1 MFIDDTIA
9 AIATAPGEGG
19 IGIIRI
25 SGDKSLQV
33 AQSIFKSKSGKMIK
47 DYNTRTLIYGKIVDG
62 EKVIDEALVAYMKGP
77 NSYTAED
84 VIEINCHG
92 GFISVKKILELIL
105 SKGVRLA
112 DAGEFTK
119 RAFLNHKMDLSQ
131 AEAVLDLINAKT
143 QKSANSAAGSLCG
156 LLKIKTEEIKSKIS
170 SILGKII
177 ASLDFPQDVAEVD
190 YEEIITEVQGAIDEI
205 NGILKNAKMHN
216 ILRQGIKIAVAGRPN
231 AGKSSLFNTLLNLKR
246 AIVTEI
252 EGTTRDTITETLE
265 INGISAT
272 LIDTAGIRDKS
283 PDKVEN
289 IGIEQS
295 KAAIE
300 EADIVLCLYDG
311 QIGICEADEKIFNLA
326 QDKKRIIVRT
336 KCDLCNNQTKNNEIS
351 ISSKTKEGIEEL
363 KKAIYEEISD
373 LNPTQS
379 EFLTNQRQQYCLKK
393 SLEALENALNGAKN
407 NELQDLI
414 SIDLKA
420 SITCL
425 GEISGEVI
433 TEDILNDIFMNF
445 CIGK

>member
-1 MFIDDTIA
+1 MNYTFDTIC
-9 AIATAPGEGG
+9 AIATTLSKGG
-19 IGIIRI
+19 IGVIRVSGENAIEIVQKIFTKKIIPKVI
-25 SGDKSLQV
+25 NHGWIID
-33 AQSIFKSKSGKMIK
+33 
-47 DYNTRTLIYGKIVDG
+47 NG
-62 EKVIDEALVAYMKGP
+62 EKIDEVIVLPFIAP
-77 NSYTAED
+77 HSYTGENVAEIQTHGSPV
-84 VIEINCHG
+84 VINH
-92 GFISVKKILELIL
+92 ILNMIL
-105 SKGVRLA
+105 DKGARLA
-112 DAGEFTK
+112 QRGEFTK

>member
-1 MFIDDTIA
+1 MNYTFDTIC
-9 AIATAPGEGG
+9 AIATPLSKGG
-19 IGIIRI
+19 IGVIRVSGEDAIEIVQKIFTKKIIPKAI
-25 SGDKSLQV
+25 NHGWIID
-33 AQSIFKSKSGKMIK
+33 
-47 DYNTRTLIYGKIVDG
+47 NG
-62 EKVIDEALVAYMKGP
+62 EKIDEVIVLPFIAP
-77 NSYTAED
+77 HSYTGENVAEIQTHGSPV
-84 VIEINCHG
+84 VINH
-92 GFISVKKILELIL
+92 ILNMIL
-105 SKGVRLA
+105 DKGARLA
-112 DAGEFTK
+112 QRGEFTK

-420 SITCL
+420 ALTNL

-433 TEDILNDIFMNF
+433 TEDILSNIFENF

>member
-1 MFIDDTIA
+1 MNYTFDTIC
-9 AIATAPGEGG
+9 AIATPLSKGG
-19 IGIIRI
+19 IGVIRVSGENAIEIVQKIFTKKIIPKVI
-25 SGDKSLQV
+25 NHGWIID
-33 AQSIFKSKSGKMIK
+33 
-47 DYNTRTLIYGKIVDG
+47 NG
-62 EKVIDEALVAYMKGP
+62 EKIDEVIVLPFIAP
-77 NSYTAED
+77 HSYTGENVAEIQTHGSPV
-84 VIEINCHG
+84 VINH
-92 GFISVKKILELIL
+92 ILNMIL
-105 SKGVRLA
+105 DKGARLA
-112 DAGEFTK
+112 QRGEFTK

-190 YEEIITEVQGAIDEI
+190 YEEIITEVQGAINEI
-205 NGILKNAKMHN
+205 NDILKNAKMHN

-283 PDKVEN
+283 ADKVEK

-295 KAAIE
+295 KSAIE

-311 QIGICEADEKIFNLA
+311 QIGVCEADEKIFNLA

-393 SLEALENALNGAKN
+393 SLEALENALNGAKS

>member
-1 MFIDDTIA
+1 MNYTFDTIC
-9 AIATAPGEGG
+9 AIATP
-19 IGIIRI
+19 
-25 SGDKSLQV
+25 
-33 AQSIFKSKSGKMIK
+33 
-47 DYNTRTLIYGKIVDG
+47 
-62 EKVIDEALVAYMKGP
+62 
-77 NSYTAED
+77 
-84 VIEINCHG
+84 
-92 GFISVKKILELIL
+92 L
-105 SKGVRLA
+105 SKGGVGVIRVSGEDAIEIVQKIFTKKIIPKAINHGWICENDKKIDEVIVLPFIAPHSYTGENVAEIQTHGSPVVINHILNMILDKGARLA
-112 DAGEFTK
+112 QRGEFTK

-143 QKSANSAAGSLCG
+143 QKSANSAAGSLSG
-156 LLKIKTEEIKSKIS
+156 LLKIKIEEIKSKIS

-190 YEEIITEVQGAIDEI
+190 YEEIITEVQGAINEI
-205 NGILKNAKMHN
+205 NDILKNAKMHN

-283 PDKVEN
+283 ADKVEK

-295 KAAIE
+295 KSAIE

-311 QIGICEADEKIFNLA
+311 QIGICDADEKIFNLA

-336 KCDLCNNQTKNNEIS
+336 KCDMCNNQTKNNEIS

-363 KKAIYEEISD
+363 KKAIYEEITD

-393 SLEALENALNGAKN
+393 SLEALENALNGAKS

-420 SITCL
+420 ALTNL

-433 TEDILNDIFMNF
+433 TEDILSNIFENF

>member
-1 MFIDDTIA
+1 MNYTFDTIC
-9 AIATAPGEGG
+9 AIATPLSKGG
-19 IGIIRI
+19 IGVIRVSGENAIEIVQKIFTKKIIPKVI
-25 SGDKSLQV
+25 NHGWIID
-33 AQSIFKSKSGKMIK
+33 
-47 DYNTRTLIYGKIVDG
+47 NG
-62 EKVIDEALVAYMKGP
+62 EKIDEVIVLPFIAP
-77 NSYTAED
+77 HSYTGENVAEIQTHGSPV
-84 VIEINCHG
+84 VINH
-92 GFISVKKILELIL
+92 ILNMIL
-105 SKGVRLA
+105 DKGARLA
-112 DAGEFTK
+112 QRGEFTK

-143 QKSANSAAGSLCG
+143 QKSANSAAGSLSG

-252 EGTTRDTITETLE
+252 EGTTRDTITETIE

-283 PDKVEN
+283 ADKVEK

-295 KAAIE
+295 KSAIE

>member
-1 MFIDDTIA
+1 MNYTFDTIC
-9 AIATAPGEGG
+9 AIATPLSKGG
-19 IGIIRI
+19 IGVIRVSGENAIEIVQKIFTKKIIPKVI
-25 SGDKSLQV
+25 NHGWIID
-33 AQSIFKSKSGKMIK
+33 
-47 DYNTRTLIYGKIVDG
+47 NG
-62 EKVIDEALVAYMKGP
+62 EKIDEVIVLPFIAP
-77 NSYTAED
+77 HSYTGENVAEIQTHGSPV
-84 VIEINCHG
+84 VINH
-92 GFISVKKILELIL
+92 ILNMIL
-105 SKGVRLA
+105 DKGARLA
-112 DAGEFTK
+112 QRGEFTK

-177 ASLDFPQDVAEVD
+177 ASLDFPQDVAEVY

-205 NGILKNAKMHN
+205 NDILKNAKMHN

-363 KKAIYEEISD
+363 KKA
-373 LNPTQS
+373 
-379 EFLTNQRQQYCLKK
+379 
-393 SLEALENALNGAKN
+393 
-407 NELQDLI
+407 
-414 SIDLKA
+414 
-420 SITCL
+420 
-425 GEISGEVI
+425 
-433 TEDILNDIFMNF
+433 
-445 CIGK
+445 

>member
-1 MFIDDTIA
+1 MNYTFDTIC
-9 AIATAPGEGG
+9 AIATP
-19 IGIIRI
+19 
-25 SGDKSLQV
+25 
-33 AQSIFKSKSGKMIK
+33 
-47 DYNTRTLIYGKIVDG
+47 
-62 EKVIDEALVAYMKGP
+62 
-77 NSYTAED
+77 
-84 VIEINCHG
+84 
-92 GFISVKKILELIL
+92 L
-105 SKGVRLA
+105 SKGGVGVIRVSGEDAIEIVQKIFTKKIIPKAINHGWICENDKKIDEVIVLPFIAPHSYTGENVAEIQTHGSPVVINHILNMILDKGARLA
-112 DAGEFTK
+112 QRGEFTK

-143 QKSANSAAGSLCG
+143 QKSANSAAGSLSG
-156 LLKIKTEEIKSKIS
+156 LLKIKIEEIKSKIS

-190 YEEIITEVQGAIDEI
+190 YEEIITEVQGAINEI
-205 NGILKNAKMHN
+205 NDILKNAKMHN

-283 PDKVEN
+283 ADKVEK

-295 KAAIE
+295 KSAIE

-311 QIGICEADEKIFNLA
+311 QIGICDADEKIFNLA

-363 KKAIYEEISD
+363 KKAIYEEITD

-393 SLEALENALNGAKN
+393 SLEALENALNGAKS

-420 SITCL
+420 ALTNL

-433 TEDILNDIFMNF
+433 TEDILSNIFENF

>member
-1 MFIDDTIA
+1 MNYTFDTIC
-9 AIATAPGEGG
+9 AIATPLSKGG
-19 IGIIRI
+19 IGVIRVSGENAIEIVQKIFTKKIIPKVI
-25 SGDKSLQV
+25 NHGWIID
-33 AQSIFKSKSGKMIK
+33 
-47 DYNTRTLIYGKIVDG
+47 NG
-62 EKVIDEALVAYMKGP
+62 EKIDEVIVLPFIAP
-77 NSYTAED
+77 HSYTGENVAEIQTHGSPV
-84 VIEINCHG
+84 VINQ
-92 GFISVKKILELIL
+92 ILNMIL
-105 SKGVRLA
+105 DKGARLA
-112 DAGEFTK
+112 QRGEFTK

-143 QKSANSAAGSLCG
+143 QKSANSAAGSLSG
-156 LLKIKTEEIKSKIS
+156 LLKIKIEEIKSKIS

-190 YEEIITEVQGAIDEI
+190 YEEIITEVQGAINEI
-205 NGILKNAKMHN
+205 NDILKNAKMHN

-420 SITCL
+420 ALTNL

-433 TEDILNDIFMNF
+433 TEDILSNIFENF

>member
-1 MFIDDTIA
+1 MNYTFDTIC
-9 AIATAPGEGG
+9 AIATPLSKGG
-19 IGIIRI
+19 IGVIRVSGEDPIEIVQKIFTKKIIPKVI
-25 SGDKSLQV
+25 NHGWIID
-33 AQSIFKSKSGKMIK
+33 
-47 DYNTRTLIYGKIVDG
+47 NG
-62 EKVIDEALVAYMKGP
+62 EKIDEVIVLPFVAP
-77 NSYTAED
+77 HSYTGENVAEIQTHGSPV
-84 VIEINCHG
+84 VINH
-92 GFISVKKILELIL
+92 ILNMIL
-105 SKGVRLA
+105 DKGARLA
-112 DAGEFTK
+112 QRGEFTK

-190 YEEIITEVQGAIDEI
+190 YEEIITEVQGAINEI
-205 NGILKNAKMHN
+205 NDILKNAKMHN

-283 PDKVEN
+283 ADKVEK

-295 KAAIE
+295 KSAIE

-311 QIGICEADEKIFNLA
+311 QIGICDADEKIFNLA

-393 SLEALENALNGAKN
+393 SLEALENALNGAKS

-420 SITCL
+420 ALTNL

-433 TEDILNDIFMNF
+433 TEDILSNIFENF

>member
-1 MFIDDTIA
+1 MNYTFDTIC
-9 AIATAPGEGG
+9 AIATPLSKGG
-19 IGIIRI
+19 IGVIRVSGENAIEIVQKIFTKKIIPKVI
-25 SGDKSLQV
+25 NHGWIID
-33 AQSIFKSKSGKMIK
+33 
-47 DYNTRTLIYGKIVDG
+47 NG
-62 EKVIDEALVAYMKGP
+62 EKIDEVIVLPFIAP
-77 NSYTAED
+77 HSYTGENVAEIQTHGSPV
-84 VIEINCHG
+84 VINH
-92 GFISVKKILELIL
+92 ILNMIL
-105 SKGVRLA
+105 DKGARLA
-112 DAGEFTK
+112 QRGEFTK

-252 EGTTRDTITETLE
+252 EGTTRDTITETIE

-433 TEDILNDIFMNF
+433 AEDILNDIFMNF

>member
-1 MFIDDTIA
+1 MNYTFDTIC
-9 AIATAPGEGG
+9 AIATPLSKGG
-19 IGIIRI
+19 IGVIRVSGEDAIEIVQKIFTKKIIPKAI
-25 SGDKSLQV
+25 NHGWICENDK
-33 AQSIFKSKSGKMIK
+33 K
-47 DYNTRTLIYGKIVDG
+47 
-62 EKVIDEALVAYMKGP
+62 IDEVIVLPFIAP
-77 NSYTAED
+77 HSYTGENVAEIQTHGSPV
-84 VIEINCHG
+84 VINQ
-92 GFISVKKILELIL
+92 ILNMIL
-105 SKGVRLA
+105 DKGARLA
-112 DAGEFTK
+112 QRGEFTK

-143 QKSANSAAGSLCG
+143 QKSANSAAGSLSG
-156 LLKIKTEEIKSKIS
+156 LLKIKIEEIKSKIS

-190 YEEIITEVQGAIDEI
+190 YEEIITEVQGAINEI
-205 NGILKNAKMHN
+205 NDILKNAKMHN

-283 PDKVEN
+283 ADKVEK

-295 KAAIE
+295 KSAIE

-393 SLEALENALNGAKN
+393 SLEALENALNGAKS

-433 TEDILNDIFMNF
+433 TENILNDIFMNF

>member
-1 MFIDDTIA
+1 MNYTFDTIC
-9 AIATAPGEGG
+9 AIATPLSKGG
-19 IGIIRI
+19 IGVIRVSGEDAIEIVQKIFTKKIIPKAI
-25 SGDKSLQV
+25 NHGWICENDK
-33 AQSIFKSKSGKMIK
+33 K
-47 DYNTRTLIYGKIVDG
+47 
-62 EKVIDEALVAYMKGP
+62 IDEVIVLPFIAP
-77 NSYTAED
+77 HSYTGENVAEIQTHGSPV
-84 VIEINCHG
+84 VINQ
-92 GFISVKKILELIL
+92 ILNMIL
-105 SKGVRLA
+105 DKGARLA
-112 DAGEFTK
+112 QRGEFTK

-205 NGILKNAKMHN
+205 NDILKNAKMHN

-420 SITCL
+420 ALTNL

-433 TEDILNDIFMNF
+433 TEDILSNIFENF

>member
-1 MFIDDTIA
+1 MNYTFDTIC
-9 AIATAPGEGG
+9 AIATPLSKGG
-19 IGIIRI
+19 IGVIRVSGENAIEIVQKIFTKKIIPKVI
-25 SGDKSLQV
+25 NHGWIID
-33 AQSIFKSKSGKMIK
+33 
-47 DYNTRTLIYGKIVDG
+47 NG
-62 EKVIDEALVAYMKGP
+62 EKIDEVIVLPFIAP
-77 NSYTAED
+77 HSYTGENVAEIQTHGSPV
-84 VIEINCHG
+84 VINH
-92 GFISVKKILELIL
+92 ILNMIL
-105 SKGVRLA
+105 DKGARLA
-112 DAGEFTK
+112 QRGEFTK

-205 NGILKNAKMHN
+205 NDILKNAKMHN

-393 SLEALENALNGAKN
+393 SLEALENALNGAKS

>member
-1 MFIDDTIA
+1 MNYTFDTIC
-9 AIATAPGEGG
+9 AIATPLSKGG
-19 IGIIRI
+19 IGVIRVSGEDAIEIVQKIFTKKIIPKAI
-25 SGDKSLQV
+25 NHGWICENDK
-33 AQSIFKSKSGKMIK
+33 K
-47 DYNTRTLIYGKIVDG
+47 
-62 EKVIDEALVAYMKGP
+62 IDEVIVLPFIAP
-77 NSYTAED
+77 HSYTGENVAEIQTHGSPV
-84 VIEINCHG
+84 VINQ
-92 GFISVKKILELIL
+92 ILNMIL
-105 SKGVRLA
+105 DKGARLA
-112 DAGEFTK
+112 QRGEFTK

-143 QKSANSAAGSLCG
+143 QKSANSAAGSLSG
-156 LLKIKTEEIKSKIS
+156 LLKIKIEEIKSKIS

-420 SITCL
+420 ALTNL

-433 TEDILNDIFMNF
+433 TEDILSNIFENF

>member
-1 MFIDDTIA
+1 MNYTFDTIC
-9 AIATAPGEGG
+9 AIATP
-19 IGIIRI
+19 
-25 SGDKSLQV
+25 
-33 AQSIFKSKSGKMIK
+33 
-47 DYNTRTLIYGKIVDG
+47 
-62 EKVIDEALVAYMKGP
+62 
-77 NSYTAED
+77 
-84 VIEINCHG
+84 
-92 GFISVKKILELIL
+92 L
-105 SKGVRLA
+105 SKGGVGVIRVSGEDAIEIVQKIFTKKIIPKAINHGWICENDKKIDEVIVLPFIAPHSYTGENVAEIQTHGSPVVINQILNMILDKGARLA
-112 DAGEFTK
+112 QRGEFTK

-143 QKSANSAAGSLCG
+143 QKSANSAAGSLSG
-156 LLKIKTEEIKSKIS
+156 LLKIKIEEIKSKIS

-190 YEEIITEVQGAIDEI
+190 YEEIITEVQGAINEI
-205 NGILKNAKMHN
+205 NDILKNAKMHN

-283 PDKVEN
+283 ADKVEK

-295 KAAIE
+295 KSAIE

-311 QIGICEADEKIFNLA
+311 QIGICDADEKIFNLA

-336 KCDLCNNQTKNNEIS
+336 KCDMCNNQTKNNEIS

-363 KKAIYEEISD
+363 KKAIYEEITD

-393 SLEALENALNGAKN
+393 SLEALENALNGAKS

-420 SITCL
+420 ALTNL

-433 TEDILNDIFMNF
+433 TEDILSNIFENF

>member
-1 MFIDDTIA
+1 MNYTFDTIC
-9 AIATAPGEGG
+9 AIATPLSKGG
-19 IGIIRI
+19 IGVIRVSGENAIEIVQKIFTKKIIPKVI
-25 SGDKSLQV
+25 NHGWIID
-33 AQSIFKSKSGKMIK
+33 
-47 DYNTRTLIYGKIVDG
+47 NG
-62 EKVIDEALVAYMKGP
+62 EKIDEVIVLPFIAP
-77 NSYTAED
+77 HSYTGENVAEIQTHGSPV
-84 VIEINCHG
+84 VINH
-92 GFISVKKILELIL
+92 ILNMIL
-105 SKGVRLA
+105 DKGARLA
-112 DAGEFTK
+112 QRGEFTK

-407 NELQDLI
+407 NELQDLV

>member
-1 MFIDDTIA
+1 MNYTFDTIC
-9 AIATAPGEGG
+9 AIATPLSKGG
-19 IGIIRI
+19 IGVIRVSGENAIEIVQKIFTKKIIPKVI
-25 SGDKSLQV
+25 NHGWIID
-33 AQSIFKSKSGKMIK
+33 
-47 DYNTRTLIYGKIVDG
+47 NG
-62 EKVIDEALVAYMKGP
+62 EKIDEVIVLPFIAP
-77 NSYTAED
+77 HSYTGENVAEIQTHGSPV
-84 VIEINCHG
+84 VINH
-92 GFISVKKILELIL
+92 ILNMIL
-105 SKGVRLA
+105 DKGARLA
-112 DAGEFTK
+112 QRGEFTK

-190 YEEIITEVQGAIDEI
+190 YEEIITEVQGAINEI
-205 NGILKNAKMHN
+205 NDILKNAKMHN

-283 PDKVEN
+283 ADKVEK

-295 KAAIE
+295 KSAIE

-393 SLEALENALNGAKN
+393 SLEALENALNGAKS

>member
-1 MFIDDTIA
+1 MNYTFDTIC
-9 AIATAPGEGG
+9 AIATPLSKGG
-19 IGIIRI
+19 IGVIRVSGENAIEIVQKIFTKKIIPKVI
-25 SGDKSLQV
+25 NHGWIID
-33 AQSIFKSKSGKMIK
+33 
-47 DYNTRTLIYGKIVDG
+47 NG
-62 EKVIDEALVAYMKGP
+62 EKIDEVIVLPFIAP
-77 NSYTAED
+77 HSYTGENVAEIQTHGSPV
-84 VIEINCHG
+84 VINH
-92 GFISVKKILELIL
+92 ILNMIL
-105 SKGVRLA
+105 DKGARLA
-112 DAGEFTK
+112 QRGEFTK

-205 NGILKNAKMHN
+205 NDILKNAKMHN

>member
-1 MFIDDTIA
+1 MNYTFDTIC
-9 AIATAPGEGG
+9 AIATPLSKGG
-19 IGIIRI
+19 IGVIRVSGENAIEIVQKIFTKKIIPKVI
-25 SGDKSLQV
+25 NHGWIID
-33 AQSIFKSKSGKMIK
+33 
-47 DYNTRTLIYGKIVDG
+47 NG
-62 EKVIDEALVAYMKGP
+62 EKIDEVIVLPFIAP
-77 NSYTAED
+77 HSYTGENVAEIQTHGSPI
-84 VIEINCHG
+84 VINH
-92 GFISVKKILELIL
+92 ILNMIL
-105 SKGVRLA
+105 DKGARLA
-112 DAGEFTK
+112 QRGEFTK

-205 NGILKNAKMHN
+205 NDILKNAKMHN

>member
-1 MFIDDTIA
+1 MNYTFDTIC
-9 AIATAPGEGG
+9 AIATPLSKGG
-19 IGIIRI
+19 IGVIRVSGEDAIEIVQKIFTKKIIPKAI
-25 SGDKSLQV
+25 NHGWICENDK
-33 AQSIFKSKSGKMIK
+33 
-47 DYNTRTLIYGKIVDG
+47 R
-62 EKVIDEALVAYMKGP
+62 IDEVIVLPFIAP
-77 NSYTAED
+77 HSYTGENVAEIQTHGSPV
-84 VIEINCHG
+84 VINQ
-92 GFISVKKILELIL
+92 ILNMIL
-105 SKGVRLA
+105 DKGARLA
-112 DAGEFTK
+112 QRGEFTK

>member
-1 MFIDDTIA
+1 MNYTFDTIC
-9 AIATAPGEGG
+9 AIATPLSKGG
-19 IGIIRI
+19 IGVIRVSGENAIEIVQKIFTKKIIPKAI
-25 SGDKSLQV
+25 NHGWICENDK
-33 AQSIFKSKSGKMIK
+33 K
-47 DYNTRTLIYGKIVDG
+47 
-62 EKVIDEALVAYMKGP
+62 IDEVIVLPFIAP
-77 NSYTAED
+77 HSYTGENVAEIQTHGSPV
-84 VIEINCHG
+84 VINH
-92 GFISVKKILELIL
+92 ILNMIL
-105 SKGVRLA
+105 DKGARLA
-112 DAGEFTK
+112 QRGEFTK

>member
-1 MFIDDTIA
+1 MNYTFDTIC
-9 AIATAPGEGG
+9 AIATPLSKGG
-19 IGIIRI
+19 IGVIRVSGENAIEIVQKIFTKKIIPKVI
-25 SGDKSLQV
+25 NHGWIID
-33 AQSIFKSKSGKMIK
+33 
-47 DYNTRTLIYGKIVDG
+47 NG
-62 EKVIDEALVAYMKGP
+62 EKIDEVIVLPFIAP
-77 NSYTAED
+77 HSYTGENVAEIQTHGSPV
-84 VIEINCHG
+84 VINH
-92 GFISVKKILELIL
+92 ILNMIL
-105 SKGVRLA
+105 DKGARLA
-112 DAGEFTK
+112 QRGEFTK

-190 YEEIITEVQGAIDEI
+190 YEEIITEVQGAINEI
-205 NGILKNAKMHN
+205 NDILKNAKMHN

-283 PDKVEN
+283 ADKVEK

-295 KAAIE
+295 KSAIE

-363 KKAIYEEISD
+363 KKAFGVKNVSLSIYKDDVIVALYGMKNFFEAGSIFTPLTSEKMIND
-373 LNPTQS
+373 LYGQ
-379 EFLTNQRQQYCLKK
+379 F
-393 SLEALENALNGAKN
+393 
-407 NELQDLI
+407 I
-414 SIDLKA
+414 SILLFVLYIKQFFDKDKTPA
-420 SITCL
+420 I
-425 GEISGEVI
+425 
-433 TEDILNDIFMNF
+433 N
-445 CIGK
+445 

>member
-1 MFIDDTIA
+1 MNYTFDTIC
-9 AIATAPGEGG
+9 AIATPLSKGG
-19 IGIIRI
+19 IGVIRVSGENAIEIVQKIFTKKIIPKVI
-25 SGDKSLQV
+25 NHGWIID
-33 AQSIFKSKSGKMIK
+33 
-47 DYNTRTLIYGKIVDG
+47 NG
-62 EKVIDEALVAYMKGP
+62 EKIDEVIVLPFIAP
-77 NSYTAED
+77 HSYTGENVAEIQTHGSPV
-84 VIEINCHG
+84 VINH
-92 GFISVKKILELIL
+92 ILNMIL
-105 SKGVRLA
+105 NKGARLA
-112 DAGEFTK
+112 QRGEFTK

-205 NGILKNAKMHN
+205 NDILKNAKMHN

>member
-1 MFIDDTIA
+1 MNYTFDTIC
-9 AIATAPGEGG
+9 AIATPLSKGG
-19 IGIIRI
+19 IGVIRVSGENAIEIVQKIFTKKIIPKVI
-25 SGDKSLQV
+25 NHGWIID
-33 AQSIFKSKSGKMIK
+33 
-47 DYNTRTLIYGKIVDG
+47 NG
-62 EKVIDEALVAYMKGP
+62 EKIDEVIVLPFIAP
-77 NSYTAED
+77 HSYTGENVAEIQTHGSPV
-84 VIEINCHG
+84 VINH
-92 GFISVKKILELIL
+92 ILNMIL
-105 SKGVRLA
+105 DKGARLA
-112 DAGEFTK
+112 QRGEFTK

-190 YEEIITEVQGAIDEI
+190 YEEIITEVQGAINEI
-205 NGILKNAKMHN
+205 NDILKNAKMHN

>member
-1 MFIDDTIA
+1 MNYTFDTIC
-9 AIATAPGEGG
+9 AIATPLSKGG
-19 IGIIRI
+19 IGVIRVSGEDAIEIVQKIFTKKIIPKVI
-25 SGDKSLQV
+25 NHGWIID
-33 AQSIFKSKSGKMIK
+33 
-47 DYNTRTLIYGKIVDG
+47 NG
-62 EKVIDEALVAYMKGP
+62 EKIDEVIVLPFIAP
-77 NSYTAED
+77 HSYTGENVAEVQTHGSPV
-84 VIEINCHG
+84 VINH
-92 GFISVKKILELIL
+92 ILNMIL
-105 SKGVRLA
+105 DKGARLA
-112 DAGEFTK
+112 QRGEFTK

-143 QKSANSAAGSLCG
+143 QKSANSAAGSLSG
-156 LLKIKTEEIKSKIS
+156 LLKIKIEEIKSKIS

-190 YEEIITEVQGAIDEI
+190 YEEIITEVQGAINEI
-205 NGILKNAKMHN
+205 NDILKNAKMHN

>member
-1 MFIDDTIA
+1 MNYTFDTIC
-9 AIATAPGEGG
+9 AIATPLSKGG
-19 IGIIRI
+19 IGVIRVSGENAIEIVQKIFTKKIIPKVI
-25 SGDKSLQV
+25 NHGWIID
-33 AQSIFKSKSGKMIK
+33 
-47 DYNTRTLIYGKIVDG
+47 NG
-62 EKVIDEALVAYMKGP
+62 EKIDEVIVLPFIAP
-77 NSYTAED
+77 HSYTGENVAEIQTHGSPV
-84 VIEINCHG
+84 VINH
-92 GFISVKKILELIL
+92 ILNMIL
-105 SKGVRLA
+105 DKGARLA
-112 DAGEFTK
+112 QRGEFTK

-283 PDKVEN
+283 ADKVEK

-295 KAAIE
+295 KSAIE

>member
-1 MFIDDTIA
+1 MNYTFDTIC
-9 AIATAPGEGG
+9 AIATPLSKGG
-19 IGIIRI
+19 IGVIRVSGENAIEIVQKIFTKKIIPKVI
-25 SGDKSLQV
+25 NHGWIID
-33 AQSIFKSKSGKMIK
+33 
-47 DYNTRTLIYGKIVDG
+47 NG
-62 EKVIDEALVAYMKGP
+62 EKIDEVIVLPFIAP
-77 NSYTAED
+77 HSYTGENVAEIQTHGSPV
-84 VIEINCHG
+84 VINH
-92 GFISVKKILELIL
+92 ILNMIL
-105 SKGVRLA
+105 DKGARLA
-112 DAGEFTK
+112 QRGEFTK

-420 SITCL
+420 ALTNL

-433 TEDILNDIFMNF
+433 TEDILSNIFENF

>member
-1 MFIDDTIA
+1 MNYAFDTIC
-9 AIATAPGEGG
+9 AIATP
-19 IGIIRI
+19 
-25 SGDKSLQV
+25 
-33 AQSIFKSKSGKMIK
+33 
-47 DYNTRTLIYGKIVDG
+47 
-62 EKVIDEALVAYMKGP
+62 
-77 NSYTAED
+77 
-84 VIEINCHG
+84 
-92 GFISVKKILELIL
+92 L
-105 SKGVRLA
+105 SKGGVGVIRVSGEDAIEIVQKIFTKKIIPKAINHGWICENDKKIDEVIVLPFIAPHSYTGENVAEIQTHGSPVVINHILNMILDKGARLA
-112 DAGEFTK
+112 QRGEFTK

-143 QKSANSAAGSLCG
+143 QKSANSAAGSLSG
-156 LLKIKTEEIKSKIS
+156 LLKIKIEEIKSKIS

-190 YEEIITEVQGAIDEI
+190 YEEIITEVQGAINEI
-205 NGILKNAKMHN
+205 NDILKNAKMHN

-283 PDKVEN
+283 ADKVEK

-295 KAAIE
+295 KSAIE

-311 QIGICEADEKIFNLA
+311 QIGICDADEKIFNLA

-336 KCDLCNNQTKNNEIS
+336 KCDMCNNQTKNNEIS

-363 KKAIYEEISD
+363 KKAIYEEITD

-393 SLEALENALNGAKN
+393 SLEALENALNGAKS

-420 SITCL
+420 ALTNL

-433 TEDILNDIFMNF
+433 TEDILSNIFENF

>member
-1 MFIDDTIA
+1 MNYTFDTIC
-9 AIATAPGEGG
+9 AIATPLSKGG
-19 IGIIRI
+19 IGVIRVSGENAIEIVQKIFTKKIIPKVI
-25 SGDKSLQV
+25 NHGWIID
-33 AQSIFKSKSGKMIK
+33 
-47 DYNTRTLIYGKIVDG
+47 NG
-62 EKVIDEALVAYMKGP
+62 EKIDEVIVLPFIAP
-77 NSYTAED
+77 HSYTGENVAEIQTHGSPV
-84 VIEINCHG
+84 VINH
-92 GFISVKKILELIL
+92 ILNMIL
-105 SKGVRLA
+105 DKGARLA
-112 DAGEFTK
+112 QRGEFTK

-190 YEEIITEVQGAIDEI
+190 YEEIITEVQGAINEI
-205 NGILKNAKMHN
+205 NDILKNAKMHN

-363 KKAIYEEISD
+363 KKAIYEKISD

>member
-1 MFIDDTIA
+1 MNYTFDTIC
-9 AIATAPGEGG
+9 AIATPLSKGG
-19 IGIIRI
+19 IGVIRVSGENAIEIVQKIFTKKIIPKVI
-25 SGDKSLQV
+25 NHGWIID
-33 AQSIFKSKSGKMIK
+33 
-47 DYNTRTLIYGKIVDG
+47 NG
-62 EKVIDEALVAYMKGP
+62 EKIDEVIVLPFIAP
-77 NSYTAED
+77 HSYTGENVAEIQTHGSPV
-84 VIEINCHG
+84 VINH
-92 GFISVKKILELIL
+92 ILNMIL
-105 SKGVRLA
+105 DKGARLA
-112 DAGEFTK
+112 QRGEFTK

-205 NGILKNAKMHN
+205 NDILKNAKMHN

-252 EGTTRDTITETLE
+252 EGTTRDTITETIE

>member
-1 MFIDDTIA
+1 MNYTFDTIC
-9 AIATAPGEGG
+9 AIATPLSKGG
-19 IGIIRI
+19 IGVIRVSGENAIEIVQKIFTKKIIPKVI
-25 SGDKSLQV
+25 NNGWIID
-33 AQSIFKSKSGKMIK
+33 
-47 DYNTRTLIYGKIVDG
+47 NG
-62 EKVIDEALVAYMKGP
+62 EKIDEVIVLPFIAP
-77 NSYTAED
+77 HSYTGENVAEIQTHGSPV
-84 VIEINCHG
+84 VINH
-92 GFISVKKILELIL
+92 ILNMIL
-105 SKGVRLA
+105 DKGARLA
-112 DAGEFTK
+112 QRGEFTK

-205 NGILKNAKMHN
+205 NDILKNAKMHN

>member
-1 MFIDDTIA
+1 MNYTFDTIC
-9 AIATAPGEGG
+9 AIATPLSKGG
-19 IGIIRI
+19 IGVIRVSGENAIEIVQKIFTKKIIPKVI
-25 SGDKSLQV
+25 NHGWIID
-33 AQSIFKSKSGKMIK
+33 
-47 DYNTRTLIYGKIVDG
+47 NG
-62 EKVIDEALVAYMKGP
+62 EKIDEVIVLPFIAP
-77 NSYTAED
+77 HSYTGENVAEIQTHGSPV
-84 VIEINCHG
+84 VINH
-92 GFISVKKILELIL
+92 ILNMIL
-105 SKGVRLA
+105 DKGARLA
-112 DAGEFTK
+112 QRGEFTK

-205 NGILKNAKMHN
+205 NDILKNAKMHN

-393 SLEALENALNGAKN
+393 SLEALENALNGAKS

-433 TEDILNDIFMNF
+433 TENILNDIFMNF

>member
-1 MFIDDTIA
+1 MNYTFDTIC
-9 AIATAPGEGG
+9 AIATPLSKGG
-19 IGIIRI
+19 IGVIRVSGENAIEIVQKIFTKKIIPKVI
-25 SGDKSLQV
+25 NHGWIID
-33 AQSIFKSKSGKMIK
+33 
-47 DYNTRTLIYGKIVDG
+47 NG
-62 EKVIDEALVAYMKGP
+62 EKIDEVIVLPFIAP
-77 NSYTAED
+77 HSYTGENVAEIQTHGSPV
-84 VIEINCHG
+84 VINH
-92 GFISVKKILELIL
+92 ILNMIL
-105 SKGVRLA
+105 DKGARLA
-112 DAGEFTK
+112 QRGEFTK

-177 ASLDFPQDVAEVD
+177 ASLDFPQDVAEAD

-205 NGILKNAKMHN
+205 NDILKNAKMHN

-393 SLEALENALNGAKN
+393 SLEALENALNGAKS

>member
-1 MFIDDTIA
+1 MNYTFDTIC
-9 AIATAPGEGG
+9 AIATPLSKGG
-19 IGIIRI
+19 IGVIRVSGENAIEIVQKII
-25 SGDKSLQV
+25 K
-33 AQSIFKSKSGKMIK
+33 K
-47 DYNTRTLIYGKIVDG
+47 KIIPKVINHGWIIDNG
-62 EKVIDEALVAYMKGP
+62 EKIDEVIVLPFIAP
-77 NSYTAED
+77 HSYTGENVAEIQTHGSPV
-84 VIEINCHG
+84 VINH
-92 GFISVKKILELIL
+92 ILNMIL
-105 SKGVRLA
+105 DKGARLA
-112 DAGEFTK
+112 QRGEFTK

-205 NGILKNAKMHN
+205 NDILKNAKMHN